1 MVSGHTCSEGT
12 GLGST
17 LKVVIHI
24 SQNTM
29 YRGGEQPGQHWAYWF
44 YHNSSTFFRWHWCCT
59 KSVSRRFASRFPSVS
74 KCETFIA
81 ALEWLIDIPTYRQ
94 TYIQTDKIHAHH
106 VYVGFAQDHDLQCRA
121 WFWMV
126 KHQHVWLI
134 FIDTLV
140 TIHGKIWIGKKL
152 PNMEAICRFYSPL
165 IFPSFNYT
173 HAHIHTHNILL
184 LHFPTHGRIHK
195 TFQTRLSSF

>member
-1 MVSGHTCSEGT
+1 
-12 GLGST
+12 
-17 LKVVIHI
+17 
-24 SQNTM
+24 M

-59 KSVSRRFASRFPSVS
+59 KSVSRKKVRIKISECVKMWNLHSCIRMV
-74 KCETFIA
+74 
-81 ALEWLIDIPTYRQ
+81 DRH

-106 VYVGFAQDHDLQCRA
+106 VYVGFTQDHDLQCRA

-152 PNMEAICRFYSPL
+152 PNMEAICRFYSPPYFFPVL
-165 IFPSFNYT
+165 TTHTHSRTYTHTHARTHTHTIFYSSIFPLTVEF
-173 HAHIHTHNILL
+173 IRP
-184 LHFPTHGRIHK
+184 FK
-195 TFQTRLSSF
+195 QD